1 MCNSKELLKKAIKL
15 KGYGSD
21 KSLTYKDKDLLE
33 KETKVDKNLTVKP
46 KVITCLNE
54 YIDFIDSLD
63 FSYKN
68 PVFYRGQGNA
78 NFPINPN
85 SLRNNPKN
93 ENLMIE
99 SFYRRFSS
107 EIDSCKTDMAR
118 LVLMQH
124 FGLGTRA
131 LDISESPLAALY
143 FACSP
148 MKKFCRNYDEEM
160 SNWGEIVL
168 FRNPEKNK
176 PENQKPIHSN
186 TVSILSSTA
195 FMEEKFSLWK
205 LGMEWK
211 KDNNY
216 MREEKYI
223 NLKDIIR
230 SSVIVRVPQDNQR
243 IKNQQGA
250 FILVNANEVDAVCW
264 DKKYA
269 SELTDYILSKD
280 NVTFNDLINDKKWKE
295 KLDDG
300 NTWELEF
307 KKIKPYSGE
316 NSNQIFDID
325 PFDLRR
331 LYYRNDNDI
340 QQVVLVPPGKIK
352 ENIIKELRKFNITE
366 DFIYPDMDNVAHEIM
381 ENITKE

>member
-1 MCNSKELLKKAIKL
+1 MHDELLDKALKL

-21 KSLTYKDKDLLE
+21 KSLSCKDKDLLE
-33 KETKVDKNLTVKP
+33 KEKKVDKNLTVKP

-54 YIDFIDSLD
+54 YIDFIGSLD

-85 SLRNNPKN
+85 SLRTNPKN

-107 EIDSCKTDMAR
+107 EIDSCSTDMAR

-148 MKKFCRNYDEEM
+148 MKKFCQNREEEM

-168 FRNPEKNK
+168 FRNPEKDN

-195 FMEEKFSLWK
+195 FMEEQFSLWK
-205 LGMEWK
+205 LGMEK
-211 KDNNY
+211 
-216 MREEKYI
+216 R
-223 NLKDIIR
+223 
-230 SSVIVRVPQDNQR
+230 
-243 IKNQQGA
+243 
-250 FILVNANEVDAVCW
+250 
-264 DKKYA
+264 
-269 SELTDYILSKD
+269 
-280 NVTFNDLINDKKWKE
+280 
-295 KLDDG
+295 
-300 NTWELEF
+300 
-307 KKIKPYSGE
+307 
-316 NSNQIFDID
+316 
-325 PFDLRR
+325 
-331 LYYRNDNDI
+331 
-340 QQVVLVPPGKIK
+340 
-352 ENIIKELRKFNITE
+352 
-366 DFIYPDMDNVAHEIM
+366 
-381 ENITKE
+381 

>member
-1 MCNSKELLKKAIKL
+1 MHDELLDKALKL

-33 KETKVDKNLTVKP
+33 KEKKVDKNLTVKP

-54 YIDFIDSLD
+54 YIDFIGSLD

-85 SLRNNPKN
+85 SLRTNPKN

-107 EIDSCKTDMAR
+107 EIDSCSTDMAR

-148 MKKFCRNYDEEM
+148 MKKFCQNREEEM

-168 FRNPEKNK
+168 FRNPEKDK

-195 FMEEKFSLWK
+195 FMEEQYSLWK

-250 FILVNANEVDAVCW
+250 FILVNANEVYALSEN
-264 DKKYA
+264 KKYA
-269 SELTDYILSKD
+269 EKLTDYILNTD
-280 NVTFNDLINDKKWKE
+280 YTTFDDLMNDKRWKDRFS
-295 KLDDG
+295 KG

-316 NSNQIFDID
+316 NHNQIFDID
-325 PFDLRR
+325 PFDLRK
-331 LYYRNDNDI
+331 LYYRDDNDV
-340 QQVVLVPPGKIK
+340 QQVVLVPPGEIK
-352 ENIIKELRKFNITE
+352 KNIIKELRKFNITE

-381 ENITKE
+381 ENINKE

>member
-1 MCNSKELLKKAIKL
+1 
-15 KGYGSD
+15 
-21 KSLTYKDKDLLE
+21 
-33 KETKVDKNLTVKP
+33 
-46 KVITCLNE
+46 
-54 YIDFIDSLD
+54 
-63 FSYKN
+63 
-68 PVFYRGQGNA
+68 
-78 NFPINPN
+78 
-85 SLRNNPKN
+85 
-93 ENLMIE
+93 MIE

-107 EIDSCKTDMAR
+107 EIDSCSTDMAR

-148 MKKFCRNYDEEM
+148 MKKFCQNREEEM

-168 FRNPEKNK
+168 FRNPEKDK

-195 FMEEKFSLWK
+195 FMEEQFSLWK

-250 FILVNANEVDAVCW
+250 FILVNANEVYALSW
-264 DKKYA
+264 DEKY
-269 SELTDYILSKD
+269 SKELTDYILSSD
-280 NVTFNDLINDKKWKE
+280 YITFDELMNDKIWKNRFS
-295 KLDDG
+295 KGD
-300 NTWELEF
+300 TWELEF
-307 KKIKPYSGE
+307 KKIKPYSGK
-316 NSNQIFDID
+316 NHNQIFDID
-325 PFDLRR
+325 PFDLRK
-331 LYYRNDNDI
+331 LYYRDDNDI
-340 QQVVLVPPGKIK
+340 QQVVLVPPGEIK
-352 ENIIKELRKFNITE
+352 KNIIKELRKFNITE

-381 ENITKE
+381 ENIN